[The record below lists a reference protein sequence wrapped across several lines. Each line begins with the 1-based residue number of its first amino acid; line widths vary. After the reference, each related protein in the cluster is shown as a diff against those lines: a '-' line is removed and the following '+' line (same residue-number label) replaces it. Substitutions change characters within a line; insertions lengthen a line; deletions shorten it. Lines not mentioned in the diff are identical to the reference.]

1 MTIYGTKN
9 GDTTSD
15 GFTTEEIELPIEPLD
30 INSGVAISKMSKLL
44 IQYKDIV
51 LTVYQRSIQ

>member
-44 IQYKDIV
+44 IQY
-51 LTVYQRSIQ
+51 